1 MAESFGLNLFHVESI
16 PTHGGSNRYWVGQS
30 SHVSQQTTDLI
41 RFEENALIRQPDK
54 WVSSFSE
61 VRKTVQEFADWLDAC
76 NREGGRVVGYGAAA
90 KASTLL
96 NLAKVGPDLLPLIA
110 DKSSQKKGRY
120 MPSGSIPIVDLTEL
134 IAFNPSD
141 IVIFPWNIASEIHID
156 LKDTILESRFW
167 KAIPAMTRL

>member
-1 MAESFGLNLFHVESI
+1 M
-16 PTHGGSNRYWVGQS
+16 
-30 SHVSQQTTDLI
+30 
-41 RFEENALIRQPDK
+41 
-54 WVSSFSE
+54 
-61 VRKTVQEFADWLDAC
+61 
-76 NREGGRVVGYGAAA
+76 VGYGAAA